1 MCLSW
6 PGCTE
11 RRANLCHQAPSLRP
25 GPKNPAGCLSSFV
38 ANKFF
43 ALKKHHLVEKL
54 AWVEGHFFLFLLV
67 CLFLDRCPTARRTD
81 WRCQMGNPGVSC
93 RSWCS
98 VNLSPSRDSKTV
110 IAYTRNIQLN
120 IHCGHYSCCFPS
132 EGKPISEKHKIL
144 HMVHSVNHLSTS
156 RQTPTSCLPSD
167 DLTLQA
173 MNAVRMAGSVS
184 PCGVSPDSRGCSEGW
199 RWMDKRCLDGN
210 TILDETSSWPI
221 EARGESCVLSGGAQ

>member
-1 MCLSW
+1 MRWSNYKMSNVPATATVIDEQPKPTSMRTVTKQTGVGRFRIDGFSGWGLEVWKISTFDFTKCWVGTAIVMCLSW

-81 WRCQMGNPGVSC
+81 WRCQMGNPCVSC

-98 VNLSPSRDSKTV
+98 VNLSAK
-110 IAYTRNIQLN
+110 
-120 IHCGHYSCCFPS
+120 
-132 EGKPISEKHKIL
+132 
-144 HMVHSVNHLSTS
+144 
-156 RQTPTSCLPSD
+156 
-167 DLTLQA
+167 
-173 MNAVRMAGSVS
+173 
-184 PCGVSPDSRGCSEGW
+184 
-199 RWMDKRCLDGN
+199 
-210 TILDETSSWPI
+210 
-221 EARGESCVLSGGAQ
+221 